1 MIRYFSS
8 LLALFLAV
16 GALAVLGSRQAW
28 WPLPAFWMEI
38 LLFIFFI
45 TLVLGYNLMRLR
57 DKQPHVFVQFYLL
70 SIALKMVAGLAFI
83 FFLVIDSPN
92 EAIGSTA
99 LFVISYILF
108 TVLEVLFLVRR
119 DQ

>member
-1 MIRYFSS
+1 MIRYLSS
-8 LLALFLAV
+8 ILALLFAISGLVFL
-16 GALAVLGSRQAW
+16 GARQAW

-45 TLVLGYNLMRLR
+45 TLVIGYNLLRLKK
-57 DKQPHVFVQFYLL
+57 KQPDVFVQFYLL

-92 EAIGSTA
+92 EAYGSTA
-99 LFVISYILF
+99 LFIISYILF
-108 TVLEVLFLVRR
+108 TALEVLFLVSR
-119 DQ
+119 DR